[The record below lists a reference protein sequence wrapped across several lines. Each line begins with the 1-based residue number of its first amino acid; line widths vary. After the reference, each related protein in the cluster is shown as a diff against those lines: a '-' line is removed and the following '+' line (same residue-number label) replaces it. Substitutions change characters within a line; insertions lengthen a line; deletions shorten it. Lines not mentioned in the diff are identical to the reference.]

1 MEKLNMKEK
10 EKYKII
16 KKWNDNLISCQLTK
30 KDRFFSP
37 NYFPAQASKYFHQY

>member
-16 KKWNDNLISCQLTK
+16 KKWNDNLIPCRRAK
-30 KDRFFSP
+30 KR
-37 NYFPAQASKYFHQY
+37 

>member
-16 KKWNDNLISCQLTK
+16 KKWNDNLISYRRAK
-30 KDRFFSP
+30 KDRIFSP